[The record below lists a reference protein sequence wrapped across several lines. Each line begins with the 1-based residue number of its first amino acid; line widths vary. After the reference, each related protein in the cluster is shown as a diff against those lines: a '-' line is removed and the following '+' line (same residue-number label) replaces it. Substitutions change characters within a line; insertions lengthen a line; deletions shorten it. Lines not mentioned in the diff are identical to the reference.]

1 LEQTA
6 VFKKRKKERKKI
18 EPTES
23 PRPTNHHKGRSATII
38 PAMIPRAFHRLIT
51 FFLMSGAAPLDIICN
66 GRVLS
71 VMRSI
76 SMRKKGKKEE
86 AGEKVEHT
94 C

>member
-1 LEQTA
+1 
-6 VFKKRKKERKKI
+6 
-18 EPTES
+18 
-23 PRPTNHHKGRSATII
+23 
-38 PAMIPRAFHRLIT
+38 
-51 FFLMSGAAPLDIICN
+51 MSGAAPLDIISN